1 MRKKVLSLLLAA
13 AMGAGLT
20 ACGGSAQ
27 SEPAKTEAE
36 TKTEAPKAESTEAG
50 TPAAES
56 KTAEE
61 GEKRDDL
68 KLTIYSAVF
77 EDQTQA
83 TIKAFEE
90 ATGVKTQCV
99 VLGGGEILARVRAE
113 KDNATA
119 SIWWGGP
126 CDSHITGKE
135 EGLLAQYNSPNA
147 EQIEAK
153 YKDPD
158 GYWVGTYIG
167 YVGFV
172 SNVDRC
178 KELGIDPPKSWA
190 DLLDPK
196 LKGEI
201 EMASPTASSTGYV
214 ILASILQLMG
224 EEKGWDYAKA
234 LDENVFQYTERGSGC
249 INDVKIG
256 EVAVG
261 ICFAHDAIKNQLEGF
276 EDLLVVT
283 TPSEGTGYET
293 GAMAI
298 LKDGPDQEAARM
310 FYDWALTPEAQEIG
324 QQYGAFQFLTAPGAK
339 NPKETE
345 QISDA
350 KTITYDTAW
359 AGSHKEEF
367 QTKWADMTGR

>member
-1 MRKKVLSLLLAA
+1 MKKKMLSLVLAA
-13 AMGAGLT
+13 AMGLSLT
-20 ACGGSAQ
+20 ACGGGKAA
-27 SEPAKTEAE
+27 SETAKAE
-36 TKTEAPKAESTEAG
+36 TAAPVPETDKAESSAEQVQE
-50 TPAAES
+50 PAR
-56 KTAEE
+56 
-61 GEKRDDL
+61 RDDL

-83 TIKAFEE
+83 TVKAFEE

-99 VLGGGEILARVRAE
+99 VLGGGEILARIRAE
-113 KDNATA
+113 KENATA
-119 SIWWGGP
+119 SVWWGGP

-135 EGLLAQYNSPNA
+135 EGLLEQYTSPNTEA
-147 EQIEAK
+147 IEDK

-172 SNVDRC
+172 SNKERC
-178 KELGIDPPKSWA
+178 EELGIEPPKSWA
-190 DLLDPK
+190 DLLDPR

-214 ILASILQLMG
+214 IMTSALQLMG
-224 EEKGWDYAKA
+224 EEKGWEYMKS
-234 LDENVFQYTERGSGC
+234 LDENMFQYTERGSGC

-261 ICFAHDAIKNQLEGF
+261 ICFAHDAIKNQIEGF

-283 TPSEGTGYET
+283 VPSEGTGYET

-298 LKDGPDQEAARM
+298 LKDGPDQEAAKI
-310 FYDWALTPEAQEIG
+310 FYDWALTAEAQEIG

-345 QISDA
+345 QIADA
-350 KTITYDTAW
+350 KTISYDTAW

-367 QTKWADMTGR
+367 QTKWAEMTGR